1 VLDLFECMAAVA
13 AGWRTLT
20 SIAPVPIGEREVG
33 CEDEGD
39 WRLDEHSKSADV
51 EERQPIRCWPCGSH
65 LS

>member
-1 VLDLFECMAAVA
+1 MDLFECMAAVA

-51 EERQPIRCWPCGSH
+51 EERQPIRC
-65 LS
+65 